1 MLVKSDFDAKGR
13 KCWICTVFKIFCEQ
27 NIEIS
32 TCAEKIAEHLDIDLI
47 ICISDSCEVEFL
59 IALLPFI

>member
-1 MLVKSDFDAKGR
+1 MQKVESAESVQF
-13 KCWICTVFKIFCEQ
+13 FKIFCEQ